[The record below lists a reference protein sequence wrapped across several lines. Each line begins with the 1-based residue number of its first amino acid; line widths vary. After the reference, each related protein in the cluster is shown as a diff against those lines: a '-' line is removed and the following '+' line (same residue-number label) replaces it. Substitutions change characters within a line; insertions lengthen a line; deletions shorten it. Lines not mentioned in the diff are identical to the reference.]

1 MANEANRPNDG
12 RTSQSDRTE
21 ITENNET
28 IERAHDYADV
38 VSASPSTP
46 ESAEERS
53 EEASELVSDREVPL
67 DASSDQVVGS
77 DPADAIPVP
86 PAMSPAEI
94 DERAQAVEA
103 VRGGKVDPETGV
115 AT

>member
-1 MANEANRPNDG
+1 MANEATRPDDG
-12 RTSQSDRTE
+12 RATESDSTE

-46 ESAEERS
+46 ESAEQPSDED
-53 EEASELVSDREVPL
+53 SELVSDREVPL
-67 DASSDQVVGS
+67 EASSDQVLGS

-103 VRGGKVDPETGV
+103 VRGGKVDPETDV

>member
-1 MANEANRPNDG
+1 MANEPNRPDDV
-12 RTSQSDRTE
+12 RTNEMDSTDTSASMDRARD
-21 ITENNET
+21 N
-28 IERAHDYADV
+28 ADV

-46 ESAEERS
+46 ETGDEQADIT
-53 EEASELVSDREVPL
+53 ADREVPL
-67 DASSDQVVGS
+67 EASS

-103 VRGGKVDPETGV
+103 VRGKVDPETDV

>member
-1 MANEANRPNDG
+1 MANQANRPDDV
-12 RTSQSDRTE
+12 RATESDSTG
-21 ITENNET
+21 NSANM
-28 IERAHDYADV
+28 ERARDNADV

-46 ESAEERS
+46 EPAEEPS
-53 EEASELVSDREVPL
+53 EEVAAEQSKLVSDREVPL
-67 DASSDQVVGS
+67 EASSDQTIS

-86 PAMSPAEI
+86 PAMSAAEI

-103 VRGGKVDPETGV
+103 VRGKVDPETGP